1 MVLKRKAR
9 RIAALL
15 FAVGLVME
23 LFWKPTMAIR
33 AAEPGSVSAGDAEA
47 SSPIDITVP
56 IYNYDVLN
64 VMVPASYLVA
74 FNPYRLEIGTGEGE
88 LSDAQVI
95 SRNYGIVNKSTRD
108 KLVTIILTVEDLNEG
123 RITFVNSAEEA
134 MNAGEDVFAV
144 YLTLVP
150 ANQKEIQVD
159 GRPLGKDITAE
170 ALAKVSMEG
179 SADNAVVLKEGE
191 NQVTFM
197 LSRAEYDFFGAIFGA
212 DADGNA
218 AGPFELTGLAADGT
232 GVTAFTF
239 DGVLNPNA
247 DWTKLGKAVKI
258 TVVYVYENAIGD
270 EVIIEGTGAMVSRQ

>member
-1 MVLKRKAR
+1 MKRKAR

-15 FAVGLVME
+15 FAVGLVMK
-23 LFWKPTMAIR
+23 LFWEPMMAVR
-33 AAEPGSVSAGDAEA
+33 AAEPGSVSAGDADA

-88 LSDAQVI
+88 ISDAQVI

-159 GRPLGKDITAE
+159 GQPLDKDITAE

-212 DADGNA
+212 DAGGNA
-218 AGPFELTGLAADGT
+218 AGAFELTGLAAGGT